1 MQNERYKKDTLIYLS
16 ALQLMSVI
24 IKPVAVAAAGRI
36 DPQTQKAWR
45 SEFGQPGKVPLA
57 LIVNSLIELTELQ
70 PLRAI
75 LQETNKLLHWGYYLA
90 FHRQNLA
97 GTTDT
102 LCKYTWQAYL
112 YLEARDIEGFS
123 TYLAICF
130 SYILETI
137 RDFIIQHGLQEAA
150 KLVTPYKIPDLNIK

>member
-75 LQETNKLLHWGYYLA
+75 LQETNKTAALGLLS
-90 FHRQNLA
+90 
-97 GTTDT
+97 
-102 LCKYTWQAYL
+102 
-112 YLEARDIEGFS
+112 GFS
-123 TYLAICF
+123 PPESCRNDGYSLQIYMAG
-130 SYILETI
+130 L
-137 RDFIIQHGLQEAA
+137 FIPGS
-150 KLVTPYKIPDLNIK
+150 TGY

>member
-1 MQNERYKKDTLIYLS
+1 MQNDRYKKDTLIYLS

-24 IKPVAVAAAGRI
+24 IKPAAAAAFDKI
-36 DPQTQKAWR
+36 DPLTQKSWQA
-45 SEFGQPGKVPLA
+45 EFAQPGKIPLA
-57 LIVNSLIELTELQ
+57 LMVNSLIELTELR
-70 PLRAI
+70 PLQAI

-90 FHRQNLA
+90 FHRQNLY

-102 LCKYTWQAYL
+102 LSKYAWQAYL
-112 YLEARDIEGFS
+112 CLEAKDSEGFS

-137 RDFIIQHGLQEAA
+137 RNFITQNGLQEAA
-150 KLVTPYKIPDLNIK
+150 KIITPYKIPDLKSP